1 MVKGLAKRL
10 VIARANTG
18 LSRKQIAERIGV
30 TESTIGL
37 YESGNRQPSL
47 ENLMKLASIYKVT
60 TDYLLGC
67 EPSTIDALSLHG
79 LNDKQVQA
87 LTLTVKCFRG
97 QSD

>member
-1 MVKGLAKRL
+1 MITGLAKRL

-67 EPSTIDALSLHG
+67 EPSAIDALSDLFS
-79 LNDKQVQA
+79 
-87 LTLTVKCFRG
+87 TVFLLLFW
-97 QSD
+97 